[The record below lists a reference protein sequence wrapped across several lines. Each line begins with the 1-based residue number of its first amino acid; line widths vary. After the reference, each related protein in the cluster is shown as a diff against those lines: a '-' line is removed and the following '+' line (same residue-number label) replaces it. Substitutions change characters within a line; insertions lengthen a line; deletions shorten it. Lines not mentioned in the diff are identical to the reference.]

1 MNSIHDWKVVGSNLI
16 SIQVWVCVQTMP
28 GSISV
33 PNLGSMGKEKKE
45 KYSKMGQT
53 TQHWKKLQHTKYLL
67 YKFIFSDIIVE
78 GADSSG
84 DYVIFWSND
93 NFLLFDIS
101 ALLNQSSDEDI
112 FNFK

>member
-1 MNSIHDWKVVGSNLI
+1 MINENGHLFLFNRLSNKIYFFYINSSG
-16 SIQVWVCVQTMP
+16 
-28 GSISV
+28 
-33 PNLGSMGKEKKE
+33 
-45 KYSKMGQT
+45 
-53 TQHWKKLQHTKYLL
+53 KYLL

-101 ALLNQSSDEDI
+101 ALLNQSSDEDT